1 MIKKLFLLAALIL
14 PLCASAQTLK
24 IGLVDVNG
32 IISKMPET
40 TAAQNTISEMQ
51 KKYQAEFQKI
61 EEEFQRQYEEFQ
73 NMKEDELPAIKERKA
88 RQLQETQ
95 QKADAYQQN
104 VIQDL
109 QKEQERLMTPIMQ
122 KVRSAIESV
131 GQEKKFNLI
140 QDITQQIYFSA
151 PVEDITQEVMQK
163 LGL

>member
-32 IISKMPET
+32 IIAKMPET
-40 TAAQNTISEMQ
+40 TAAQNQLSDMQ

-104 VIQDL
+104 VMQDL
-109 QKEQERLMTPIMQ
+109 QKEQDKLMTPIVQ
-122 KVRSAIESV
+122 KVKSAIESV

-140 QDITQQIYFSA
+140 QDINSQIYFSA